1 MSQKALTALVFLVAG
16 LLATTILV
24 GLAQRILDATGVA
37 VALSSV
43 LTGIVGGALLRSRS
57 AGRDSEGDPPP

>member
-1 MSQKALTALVFLVAG
+1 MSQKALTALVFLLAG
-16 LLATTILV
+16 LLAITVLV

-43 LTGIVGGALLRSRS
+43 LTGIVGGMLLRSRGGGS
-57 AGRDSEGDPPP
+57 RDEEGDPP